1 MIEKLAN
8 IEKKNGSVVPDVR
21 IEPTPEALE
30 EELRNHGLLRGLAVV
45 WQMQN
50 VLWGRAEDGRISLSD
65 GGPLTPEYW
74 QELRVF
80 SEDAELHL
88 TRRGGALSG
97 RFRSDAGGDQTVEFI
112 ETSSPLWGVRDEEQ
126 NGVPDGYVRLR
137 DDGRGLEMI
146 VPCGDVNAEQY
157 GLVTRNYI
165 EADEDTKQAGY
176 TDYRFVRIADAH
188 RKGE

>member
-1 MIEKLAN
+1 MSEKLAT
-8 IEKKNGSVVPDVR
+8 IEKTNGVIDPKDH
-21 IEPTPEALE
+21 IELSAEALE
-30 EELRNHGLLRGLAVV
+30 AELKKHGLLRGLAVV

-50 VLWGRAEDGRISLSD
+50 VLWGRVEDGQLSLSS
-65 GGPLTPEYW
+65 GGPLSPEYW

-88 TRRGGALSG
+88 TRRGGALFG
-97 RFRSDAGGDQTVEFI
+97 RFRSDAGGEKAFEYI
-112 ETSSPLWGVRDEEQ
+112 EATSPLWGVRDEDQ
-126 NGVPDGYVRLR
+126 SGVPDGYVRL
-137 DDGRGLEMI
+137 I

>member
-30 EELRNHGLLRGLAVV
+30 AELKKHGLLRGLAVV

-74 QELRVF
+74 QELRIF
-80 SEDAELHL
+80 NEDAELHL
-88 TRRGGALSG
+88 TRRGGALFG
-97 RFRSDAGGDQTVEFI
+97 RFRSDAGGEKAFEYI
-112 ETSSPLWGVRDEEQ
+112 EATSPLWGVRDEDQ
-126 NGVPDGYVRLR
+126 SGVPGGYVRLR

-146 VPCGDVNAEQY
+146 VPCGDVNVEQY

-165 EADEDTKQAGY
+165 EADEQTKQAGY